1 MLPSH
6 LIARHGGV
14 PPHPDLPR
22 CRGVGEVSPSTPLAL
37 FCPASHTNFNDSD
50 FYSLL
55 LPFPAFDR
63 SHRRLPARTP
73 RTPCFSSK
81 RFISER
87 WFSGPGFKVI
97 TRIFGYSNSRYAF
110 SDLPGA
116 VPAVALT
123 TIIVRTIPI
132 VTRPRTLHVDASTAK
147 IFPDL
152 DPDWIVRDE
161 VFKRGYQS
169 YYPVAQDNRGL
180 TDPHTPQLIEGA
192 LSKAVDIAI
201 SLFKNKQKEHAT
213 APCRLV
219 ESQSVGPYFPEFKM
233 NLPESKLDLG
243 HARLIRFGT

>member
-1 MLPSH
+1 MLTCGRYLSSTVG
-6 LIARHGGV
+6 IRDGSF
-14 PPHPDLPR
+14 DIFSR
-22 CRGVGEVSPSTPLAL
+22 CRSDSFGEKLVNGLGRGHGLRGVQGDEKGLASLFFVQSLMARFLALHVGEVSPSTPLAL

-169 YYPVAQDNRGL
+169 YYPVTQDNRGL
-180 TDPHTPQLIEGA
+180 TDPHTPQLTEGA
-192 LSKAVDIAI
+192 LSKAVDIA
-201 SLFKNKQKEHAT
+201 
-213 APCRLV
+213 
-219 ESQSVGPYFPEFKM
+219 Y
-233 NLPESKLDLG
+233 KL
-243 HARLIRFGT
+243 I